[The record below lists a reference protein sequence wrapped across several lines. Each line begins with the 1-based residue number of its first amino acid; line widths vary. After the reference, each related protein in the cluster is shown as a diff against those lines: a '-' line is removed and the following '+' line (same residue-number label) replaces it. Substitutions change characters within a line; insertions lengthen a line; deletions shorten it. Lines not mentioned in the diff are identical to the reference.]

1 MEAVRASVD
10 GLDALFLKDAELGLV
25 DDSAVVV
32 GRDDAGAA
40 AGSDVAGSGIDVL
53 QRKSEFLLQ
62 RLALWKQLEAQIA
75 AGKARDAADF
85 AEFQEAMTPPEA
97 TGSERAFVEM
107 STTAEIAGVLTLSPG
122 AAAAFISQSRKVCA
136 MPLVLGALAAGSMS
150 WRHAVI
156 VADETD
162 CLAPENAAA
171 LVSHFFD
178 PDAPNRARGS
188 APGDLVA
195 HLFRRKVRSWRE
207 RTHPASV
214 QERHVQCVADRR
226 MEYRPAA
233 DGMASITLVLPG
245 DTACAIWNKTTAIAR
260 GLQGPGETRT
270 LTQLRPDTVAAL
282 LLGAHTGA
290 AAPGRAVDGQQAGDV
305 AGVHG
310 VPGGNDGDS
319 GTRSDPYAVDLSKI
333 PAPKADVLV
342 TIPLFTLLGST
353 DEPADLDGY
362 GPIPAA
368 MARKLVADGA
378 TSFYRVLVDPRTGA
392 PLEIGR
398 TGYRLSEAMKRW
410 IRMRDGHCTFP
421 GCSNPSTDNDTDHLT
436 AWQHHGTTG
445 VSNLAQL
452 CPKHHRLKHNSR
464 WTPTPATTTKPPDWT
479 SPTGRHYPSQ
489 HPDPQP
495 PHWPP
500 GLLELEQERALIGDV
515 GAVDVSAEKGDLAT
529 GATGPAGRIVTTEE
543 PWGQIRPG
551 ELPEEETFNGT
562 DEVRWSLEAQILAGI
577 AVCPEHLLT
586 DPPDDEPL
594 NSELFGDDLIEQCDL
609 SPDDPLWEAFYA
621 TPFVLPADPWGG
633 RTDWLLHA

>member
-1 MEAVRASVD
+1 MDCEAV
-10 GLDALFLKDAELGLV
+10 
-25 DDSAVVV
+25 
-32 GRDDAGAA
+32 
-40 AGSDVAGSGIDVL
+40 DVL
-53 QRKSEFLLQ
+53 GRKSELRLQ
-62 RLALWKQLEAQIA
+62 RLAFWSRLEAQVA

-85 AEFQEAMTPPEA
+85 AEFQEAMTPPDA

-136 MPLVLGALAAGSMS
+136 MPPVLGALAAGVVS

-162 CLAPENAAA
+162 CLAPEGAET
-171 LVSHFFD
+171 LVAHFFD
-178 PDAPNRARGS
+178 PHAPNRARGS

-195 HLFRRKVRSWRE
+195 HLFRRKVRNWRE

-214 QERHVQCVADRR
+214 QERHVQCVAERR

-245 DTACAIWNKTTAIAR
+245 DAACAIWNKTTAIAR

-270 LTQLRPDTVAAL
+270 LTQLRPDTAAAL

-290 AAPGRAVDGQQAGDV
+290 AATGRAVDGQQTGDV

-310 VPGGNDGDS
+310 VPGGNDGAS
-319 GTRSDPYAVDLSKI
+319 GNGSGPYAVDLSKV

-342 TIPLFTLLGST
+342 TIPIFTMLGST

-378 TSFYRVLVDPRTGA
+378 TSFHRVLVDPRDGA

-398 TGYRLSEAMKRW
+398 TSYRLTEAMKRW

-452 CPKHHRLKHNSR
+452 CPKHHRLKHNSG
-464 WTPTPATTTKPPDWT
+464 WTPTGATTTEPGWT
-479 SPTGRHYPSQ
+479 SPTGRHYPTQ
-489 HPDPQP
+489 HPDSQP

-500 GLLELEQERALIGDV
+500 GLLEFEQERALTGDV
-515 GAVDVSAEKGDLAT
+515 GAAGEPRAASDTAADRHLKTVGDREPVGDHA
-529 GATGPAGRIVTTEE
+529 PAGDVAAAGES
-543 PWGQIRPG
+543 GSNG
-551 ELPEEETFNGT
+551 ELGVPAIDQP
-562 DEVRWSLEAQILAGI
+562 DE
-577 AVCPEHLLT
+577 
-586 DPPDDEPL
+586 
-594 NSELFGDDLIEQCDL
+594 L
-609 SPDDPLWEAFYA
+609 SPLERALTAYLA
-621 TPFVLPADPWGG
+621 A
-633 RTDWLLHA
+633 

>member
-1 MEAVRASVD
+1 M
-10 GLDALFLKDAELGLV
+10 
-25 DDSAVVV
+25 
-32 GRDDAGAA
+32 AA
-40 AGSDVAGSGIDVL
+40 QV
-53 QRKSEFLLQ
+53 
-62 RLALWKQLEAQIA
+62 A
-75 AGKARDAADF
+75 AGKARDAVDF

-136 MPLVLGALAAGSMS
+136 VPPVLGALAVGAMS

-171 LVSHFFD
+171 LVAHFFD

-226 MEYRPAA
+226 MEYRPGA

-270 LTQLRPDTVAAL
+270 LTQLRPDTAAAL
-282 LLGAHTGA
+282 LLGAHAGA
-290 AAPGRAVDGQQAGDV
+290 ASPGRLDGGEGSGGVSGVDSL
-305 AGVHG
+305 
-310 VPGGNDGDS
+310 PGASGN
-319 GTRSDPYAVDLSKI
+319 GTDPYFVDLSKV

-342 TIPLFTLLGST
+342 TIPLFTLMGTT

-398 TGYRLSEAMKRW
+398 TSYRLTEAMKRW

-421 GCSNPSTDNDTDHLT
+421 GCTNPSTDNDTDHLT

-452 CPKHHRLKHNSR
+452 CPKHHRLKHNSG
-464 WTPTPATTTKPPDWT
+464 WTPTAATTTEPPGWT
-479 SPTGRHYPSQ
+479 SPTGRHYPTQ

-500 GLLELEQERALIGDV
+500 GLLEFEQERALTGDV
-515 GAVDVSAEKGDLAT
+515 GAAGEPRAASDTAADRHLETVGDREPVGDHA
-529 GATGPAGRIVTTEE
+529 PAGDVAAAGESGAN
-543 PWGQIRPG
+543 GQLGARPS
-551 ELPEEETFNGT
+551 NHS
-562 DEVRWSLEAQILAGI
+562 DV
-577 AVCPEHLLT
+577 
-586 DPPDDEPL
+586 
-594 NSELFGDDLIEQCDL
+594 L
-609 SPDDPLWEAFYA
+609 SPLERALTSYLA
-621 TPFVLPADPWGG
+621 A
-633 RTDWLLHA
+633 

>member
-1 MEAVRASVD
+1 MGNAVVGAAAMEGLRATVA
-10 GLDALFLKDAELGLV
+10 GLDALFLGEFELDRDAP
-25 DDSAVVV
+25 DT
-32 GRDDAGAA
+32 
-40 AGSDVAGSGIDVL
+40 VAREAIDVL
-53 QRKSEFLLQ
+53 ERKSELRLQ
-62 RLALWKQLEAQIA
+62 RLAFWKQLAAQAA
-75 AGKARDAADF
+75 AGMAADATDF

-107 STTAEIAGVLTLSPG
+107 STTAEVAGVLTLSPG

-136 MPLVLGALAAGSMS
+136 MPAVAAALAAGAVS

-162 CLAPENAAA
+162 CLAPENAEA
-171 LVSHFFD
+171 LVAHFFD
-178 PDAPNRARGS
+178 PDAPNPARGS

-195 HLFRRKVRSWRE
+195 HLFRRKVRTWRE
-207 RTHPASV
+207 RSYPASV
-214 QERHVQCVADRR
+214 AIRHAKCVAERR
-226 MEYRPAA
+226 MEYRPDA
-233 DGMASITLVLPG
+233 DGMATITLVLPG

-270 LTQLRPDTVAAL
+270 LTQLRPDTAAAL
-282 LLGAHTGA
+282 LLSAHTGA
-290 AAPGRAVDGQQAGDV
+290 AATGRSIDGQETGAG
-305 AGVHG
+305 
-310 VPGGNDGDS
+310 
-319 GTRSDPYAVDLSKI
+319 TDPYFVDLSKI

-342 TIPLFTLLGST
+342 TIPIFTMLGST

-398 TGYRLSEAMKRW
+398 TSYRLSEAMKRW

-421 GCSNPSTDNDTDHLT
+421 GCTNPTTDNDTDHLT

-452 CPKHHRLKHNSR
+452 CPKHHRLKHHSG
-464 WTPTPATTTKPPDWT
+464 WTPTPATTTEPPGWT
-479 SPTGRHYPSQ
+479 SPTGRHYPGQ

-500 GLLELEQERALIGDV
+500 RLPEQDQALTGDPV
-515 GAVDVSAEKGDLAT
+515 TAEAPDPAEKPGTAAGAGTAPDRHLRTVGDLGPVGDLA
-529 GATGPAGRIVTTEE
+529 PAGDVVAA
-543 PWGQIRPG
+543 GGPG
-551 ELPEEETFNGT
+551 STRESGAPSGNQPEEL
-562 DEVRWSLEAQILAGI
+562 SPLEQA
-577 AVCPEHLLT
+577 LT
-586 DPPDDEPL
+586 DYL
-594 NSELFGDDLIEQCDL
+594 
-609 SPDDPLWEAFYA
+609 AA
-621 TPFVLPADPWGG
+621 
-633 RTDWLLHA
+633 